1 MYFVKKPKLAREGA
15 DIILPNNSELSLSS
29 DEFYKKNGYIYQEY
43 CKPPLINDYYPIIGS
58 WIINNKAAGLN
69 MRIDKNIITG
79 VDAHFVPHY
88 IR

>member
-1 MYFVKKPKLAREGA
+1 MLTIF
-15 DIILPNNSELSLSS
+15 N
-29 DEFYKKNGYIYQEY
+29 
-43 CKPPLINDYYPIIGS
+43 PIIGS
-58 WIINNKAAGLN
+58 WIVNNKAAGLN